1 MANDSIQTSQ
11 SVELFDQ
18 DSLQAS
24 FEAARGQAA
33 FEMAHE
39 DRNDETAHEDR
50 NDETALED
58 RNDGICREC
67 HVGNCGKCSGYCDCP
82 HPFAVIGR
90 AIVELEGSLQRTN
103 ELLRKLERPE
113 RTTEPVVRTAPE
125 NAAPVTPHTTVPAKA
140 RRGLGRKKS
149 YR

>member
-1 MANDSIQTSQ
+1 MANDSVQTSQ

-24 FEAARGQAA
+24 FEAAREQASLEA
-33 FEMAHE
+33 APEQVPFEVA
-39 DRNDETAHEDR
+39 DEEGH
-50 NDETALED
+50 
-58 RNDGICREC
+58 DGICGEC

-82 HPFAVIGR
+82 HAFAVIGR

-103 ELLRKLERPE
+103 ELLRKLERPGK
-113 RTTEPVVRTAPE
+113 TTEPVVRTASEDP
-125 NAAPVTPHTTVPAKA
+125 APVTPHTNVPAKA